1 MFTLEWKLR
10 EGRARTQ
17 ISKVSPN
24 LPPSSDASITDSPTL
39 IARPDKFSDNK
50 RRDSGQEALPGG
62 MRDSNGGYTGTSLH
76 YILHR
81 SPSLKNN
88 LGRLH
93 LGQFTF
99 KRFPFVRYCQKYFSH
114 INSFN
119 SQLLPLSPLY

>member
-17 ISKVSPN
+17 ISKISPN
-24 LPPSSDASITDSPTL
+24 LPPSPDVSITDLPTL
-39 IARPDKFSDNK
+39 IAGPDKFSDNK
-50 RRDSGQEALPGG
+50 TRDAGQEALPGG
-62 MRDSNGGYTGTSLH
+62 MRDSNGGRTATSLH

-88 LGRLH
+88 LGQLH

-99 KRFPFVRYCQKYFSH
+99 KRFPFVRYCQKYFAH

-119 SQLLPLSPLY
+119 SQLLPLSP